1 MTTTQRTPL
10 EGLAWAIE
18 QFEGGFQNDPD
29 DSGNWVYLND
39 GTRKLIGTNHGV
51 TPAALAHYTGQDPAT
66 VTVAQICN
74 VTAEFAAKIGFDG
87 YYDAPGWPR
96 MPYSHMVDALVDFG
110 WGSGPCLAVMKMR
123 SLIGTAP
130 DGMIGPLTRR
140 AWHDFTDQD
149 ERNQLVDICLM
160 RIEHYQAVVKKAPA
174 TAKYLAGWS
183 RRARS
188 YLHGTPWFKLW
199 HPDAPLTVDPE
210 R

>member
-74 VTAEFAAKIGFDG
+74 VTAEFAAKIGFEKYFLRKVRTG
-87 YYDAPGWPR
+87 VSEPFYEKL
-96 MPYSHMVDALVDFG
+96 ALQALG
-110 WGSGPCLAVMKMR
+110 LGKLK
-123 SLIGTAP
+123 
-130 DGMIGPLTRR
+130 
-140 AWHDFTDQD
+140 
-149 ERNQLVDICLM
+149 DIK
-160 RIEHYQAVVKKAPA
+160 ISEPA
-174 TAKYLAGWS
+174 
-183 RRARS
+183 
-188 YLHGTPWFKLW
+188 
-199 HPDAPLTVDPE
+199 E
-210 R
+210 